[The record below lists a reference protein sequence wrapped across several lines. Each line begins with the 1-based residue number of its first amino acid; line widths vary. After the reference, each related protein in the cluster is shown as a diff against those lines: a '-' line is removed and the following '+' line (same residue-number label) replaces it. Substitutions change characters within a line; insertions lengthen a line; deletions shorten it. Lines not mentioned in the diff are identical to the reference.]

1 MKAYTIGGAYA
12 EFKEHKKGLIQKN
25 YLADIVVL
33 SDRIDLL
40 NKDQLSNLK
49 VISTIVDGKLVYSSD
64 QKLEGAN

>member
-1 MKAYTIGGAYA
+1 M
-12 EFKEHKKGLIQKN
+12 
-25 YLADIVVL
+25 L
-33 SDRIDLL
+33 SDRIDLI